1 MHGRYLHG
9 FLEEKRKG
17 KGRKIISHRFHPPLF
32 STPRSFVIFL
42 HSLSLSLCL
51 FVSSLLDIS
60 GNNGHDGTR
69 REREEGVIQNAK
81 WILARRHGRFGAK
94 ILWAERWNVGKN
106 MHLFSSFFFFVDDSD
121 WNLFPS
127 FFFSDKNRSVFIRFW
142 NVLLITREEESNC
155 DSFSFVER

>member
-1 MHGRYLHG
+1 MAAICMD
-9 FLEEKRKG
+9 FWRKG
-17 KGRKIISHRFHPPLF
+17 KKNYKPPLP
-32 STPRSFVIFL
+32 STPFFHSSFVRYFSPL
-42 HSLSLSLCL
+42 VSLSLSLCL

-106 MHLFSSFFFFVDDSD
+106 MHLFSSFFFVDDSD
-121 WNLFPS
+121 
-127 FFFSDKNRSVFIRFW
+127 
-142 NVLLITREEESNC
+142 
-155 DSFSFVER
+155 

>member
-94 ILWAERWNVGKN
+94 ILWPERWNVGKN
-106 MHLFSSFFFFVDDSD
+106 MHLFSSFFFF
-121 WNLFPS
+121 LLTILIEICFPL
-127 FFFSDKNRSVFIRFW
+127 FFFRIKIVPSLYAF
-142 NVLLITREEESNC
+142 EMYY
-155 DSFSFVER
+155 